1 MAILASG
8 LQWAETAVNRDITMK
23 PLSRKPIDIK
33 SLFISFSD
41 GENKQAELS
50 EQREVVCD
58 IARYFINLQMYF
70 DCHTTEDETGEGN
83 NIFAKVVLLTPT
95 SDLTTSDLES

>member
-1 MAILASG
+1 MADFTIG
-8 LQWAETAVNRDITMK
+8 LQWAETAVNRDNTMK
-23 PLSRKPIDIK
+23 SLSRKPIDIK

-50 EQREVVCD
+50 EQREVVFD

-70 DCHTTEDETGEGN
+70 NCDTIEDETGEGI
-83 NIFAKVVLLTPT
+83 NIFAKVVFADPNFR
-95 SDLTTSDLES
+95 SDHI